1 MPIRYVSNGT
11 APRVRRERI
20 SRMSIAFDLNDV
32 IRRTGL
38 EIDEY
43 LEIFELYKDSFEE
56 LMTEMTRAFDEDDTE
71 GIMHNAHTLKGA
83 SSNIGFAHI
92 SALASRIQDDPGNRE
107 LVEATL
113 PLIREE
119 YEKLKEELESITI

>member
-1 MPIRYVSNGT
+1 MPIRFVSNRA

-56 LMTEMTRAFDEDDTE
+56 LMTELTRASDEDDSE

-83 SSNIGFAHI
+83 SSNIGFTHI
-92 SALASRIQDDPGNRE
+92 SALAARIQDDPGNGE

-113 PLIREE
+113 PQIREE
-119 YEKLKEELESITI
+119 YEKLKEELESTTI